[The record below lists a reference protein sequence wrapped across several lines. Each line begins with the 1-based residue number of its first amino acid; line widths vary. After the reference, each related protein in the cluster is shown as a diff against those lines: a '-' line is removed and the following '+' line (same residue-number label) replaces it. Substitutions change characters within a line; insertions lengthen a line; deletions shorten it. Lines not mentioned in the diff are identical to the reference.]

1 MASTAGS
8 LCSVALHALM
18 DQERLRAEPVSAK
31 ADLAAKPVHH
41 RARAQSV
48 IHLFM
53 NGGPSQMDLF
63 DPKPELDRHAGKSFP
78 GNAEQVGNVATA
90 NVGTLMP
97 SQFSFSRHGKS
108 GTWVSEALP
117 HAASVVDDL
126 CFLHSMWTDHPNHD
140 NALYRIHSGRLFMG
154 HPSLGSWVV
163 YGLGSECQNLPAYV
177 VLDDPLGL
185 PKNGV
190 RNWTAGYLPPVY
202 QGTRFR
208 TVGSPVLNLAPEYE
222 EPARI
227 SQLANDWRRR
237 LDQRHFAERS
247 DTPELDARIQAYEL
261 AARMQ
266 LGASAVLDISGET
279 QATLDAYGIGD
290 PLTDSYARR
299 CLLARRMVE
308 RGVRFVQLF
317 MDDQPWDNHSDLKT
331 TLLAACRRTD
341 QPVAALIRDLKQ
353 RGLLDSTLVV
363 WGGEFGRTPTSQK
376 VGDAFS
382 GRDHNMQGFT
392 TWLAGGGVRPGMA
405 YGQTDEL
412 GHQAVENPVSV
423 PDFHATLLHAV
434 GLDHQQLFHER
445 NGLREKLTGLKEP
458 RVVTEIFS

>member
-1 MASTAGS
+1 MA
-8 LCSVALHALM
+8 LIELM
-18 DQERLRAEPVSAK
+18 DQERLRAESSRPG
-31 ADLAAKPVHH
+31 ADLVSKPVHQQA
-41 RARAQSV
+41 RARSV

-97 SQFSFSRHGKS
+97 SQFRFAQHGKS
-108 GTWVSEALP
+108 GLWMSDALP
-117 HAASVVDDL
+117 HTAKVVDDL

-140 NALYRIHSGRLFMG
+140 NALYKIQSGRLFMG
-154 HPSLGSWVV
+154 HPSLGSWIV
-163 YGLGSECQNLPAYV
+163 YGLGSECENLPAYV

-208 TVGSPVLNLAPEYE
+208 TVGSPVLNLVPEYE

-227 SQLANDWRRR
+227 GQLAREWRSR
-237 LDQRHFAERS
+237 LDQRHFAERQ

-266 LGASAVLDISGET
+266 IGASAVLDISGET
-279 QATLDAYGIGD
+279 QTTLDAYGIGD
-290 PLTDSYARR
+290 PITDSYARR

-317 MDDQPWDNHSDLKT
+317 LDDQPWDNHSDLKA
-331 TLLAACRRTD
+331 TLLAACQRTD

-376 VGDAFS
+376 VGNVFS

-412 GHQAVENPVSV
+412 GHQAVENPISV
-423 PDFHATLLHAV
+423 PDFHATLLRAV
-434 GLDHQQLFHER
+434 GLDHQRLFHER
-445 NGLREKLTGLKEP
+445 NGLRERLTGLKEP